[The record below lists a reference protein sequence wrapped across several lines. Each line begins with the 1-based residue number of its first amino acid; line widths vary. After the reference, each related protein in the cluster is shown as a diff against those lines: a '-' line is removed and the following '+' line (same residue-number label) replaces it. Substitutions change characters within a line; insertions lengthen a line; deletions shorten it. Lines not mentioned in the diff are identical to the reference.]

1 VSKKTKQEKKV
12 EKSRNISRAI
22 GEKDKG
28 FLYYIIY
35 IGLILLLLY
44 PPYFRGMFFDKEFLP
59 THIYSGILFLL
70 YIIYKV
76 KVLKEYQIFNS
87 PMDYAA
93 IALVGAYFLSIF
105 VAVNIR
111 SAIGEFLKY
120 VNYFIAFYLV
130 SDFARREE
138 DKKAILWTMVISAFG
153 VAFIGIGAAAGTF
166 TYPGAFVG
174 NRINSTLQ
182 YPNTL
187 AAYLTAAF
195 MLSTSLWAT
204 AQNRVQKAVLA
215 FINYTLFL
223 CFLFTLSRGAWLLF
237 PAFYLILVL
246 GMPGQHRMKVI
257 GYSFQSF
264 IAGVLASPGF
274 GMAISAGEK
283 TKVWLWYIAG
293 AALSIALFYITEK
306 ISERFALQIKPKVVL
321 SVFII
326 LIILGGT
333 AAYVAFT
340 TEEALTISHSA
351 DEEASW
357 KTKWYPIQDVKPDT
371 EYTLKITVSS
381 KPGEEEGQWGAG
393 VLINSYDEAGNSV
406 RILNEYVE
414 EEMTEEPREITFTTR
429 PDTVRLNIG
438 FTNRFPN
445 TEATFYTA
453 ELYETNDISSAQRI
467 TLAYKY
473 IPEAIS
479 RRISSINIE
488 SSSVAGRFTFYR
500 DALKIIKDYPILG
513 TGGGGWEA
521 IYKAYQSYE
530 YFTTEVH
537 NFFLQLWVETGTV
550 GLLALAA
557 LCITALVTVYR
568 TLVSDIDISTKALT
582 WGTLS
587 GAVALLGHS
596 GMDFNLSLGA
606 VALYLWQLFGV
617 VKFSGTTIKVEQK
630 PTKTAWPA
638 IALVGVSCAF
648 VIFSFL
654 LYQGYTY
661 GQQAVRSIE
670 EQDIIKA
677 REYFEKAAKY
687 DPYTASFKADLAQL
701 DYFIALQTENDD
713 LLQKSEDM
721 RAEAVNLEPYNARLK
736 TQLAAYYLE
745 HGELDEGISLLEE
758 ITEINPFNIENWH
771 NLADAYYKTAVVY
784 IRQEQKDKAIE
795 LLNKSQEIFD
805 KISQYNSK
813 VPKSA
818 RNKLELPNELMLYV
832 YKSKLLA
839 ENIDDDT
846 YYRKLDKLIFASD
859 FTVDTDNDSVP
870 DLWYIYNS
878 QKGLMETSIRNKAVE
893 ITNNGEEPSYL
904 ITKKDIIL
912 EPTTEYRVNLLIGC
926 ENTTNVPVINIFSRK
941 GQIVQ
946 HQIKQMD
953 LNTEITNITSTFVT
967 TKDIEDGKQWIR
979 IDIPKETKDTIF
991 IESMEIWLE
1000 QIKPLGGSD

>member
-1 VSKKTKQEKKV
+1 MSKKTKQEKKV

-138 DKKAILWTMVISAFG
+138 DKKAILWTMVVSAFG

-237 PAFYLILVL
+237 PAFYLILIV
-246 GMPGQHRMKVI
+246 GMPAQYRMKVL

-264 IAGVLASPGF
+264 IAAVVTSPGF

-406 RILNEYVE
+406 RIVNEYIDE
-414 EEMTEEPREITFTTR
+414 EINEEIREITFTTR

-445 TEATFYTA
+445 THATFYTA
-453 ELYETNDISSAQRI
+453 EIYETNDISSAQRI

-479 RRISSINIE
+479 KRLSSFSVE
-488 SSSVAGRFTFYR
+488 DSSVASRFTFYS
-500 DALKIIKDYPILG
+500 DALKIIQNYPIIG
-513 TGGGGWEA
+513 TGGGGWKA

-530 YFTTEVH
+530 YYTTEVH

-550 GLLALAA
+550 GILALAA
-557 LCITALVTVYR
+557 LCITAFITVYKTMVSDLDITAKVFTWGALSALVT
-568 TLVSDIDISTKALT
+568 
-582 WGTLS
+582 
-587 GAVALLGHS
+587 LLGHS

-648 VIFSFL
+648 VVFSFL

-784 IRQEQKDKAIE
+784 IRQEQKDKALE

-805 KISQYNSK
+805 KISQYNRK
-813 VPKSA
+813 VPESA
-818 RNKLELPNELMLYV
+818 KDKLVVSNELLLYV

-859 FTVDTDNDSVP
+859 FTVDTDNDGTP
-870 DLWYIYNS
+870 DLWRIYNY
-878 QKGLMETSIRNKAVE
+878 KDGLLKVQIKEAAKIANL
-893 ITNNGEEPSYL
+893 GEGPSYL
-904 ITKKDIIL
+904 VASKDISLKPQTSYTVNIVAGSDMPKGKIL
-912 EPTTEYRVNLLIGC
+912 FNVLSREGKSPQFQWNDIQLSPQISNL
-926 ENTTNVPVINIFSRK
+926 S
-941 GQIVQ
+941 
-946 HQIKQMD
+946 
-953 LNTEITNITSTFVT
+953 TSFVT
-967 TKDIEDGKQWIR
+967 TEDLVEGKQWLR
-979 IDIPKETKDTIF
+979 INIQPKSHMDVKF
-991 IESMEIWLE
+991 IEIWE
-1000 QIKPLGGSD
+1000 D

>member
-1 VSKKTKQEKKV
+1 MGRKTSTREQNKV
-12 EKSRNISRAI
+12 EAGRSISRAI
-22 GEKDKG
+22 REKDKG
-28 FLYYIIY
+28 LLYYIIY
-35 IGLILLLLY
+35 AGLIILLLY
-44 PPYFRGMFFDKEFLP
+44 PPYFRGMFFDREFLP
-59 THIYSGILFLL
+59 THIFSGILFLL
-70 YIIYKV
+70 YIIYKTR
-76 KVLKEYQIFNS
+76 VLKEYNVFTS

-105 VAVNIR
+105 VAANIR

-120 VNYFIAFYLV
+120 INYFIAFYLV
-130 SDFARREE
+130 SDFPRTK
-138 DKKAILWTMVISAFG
+138 DDIKAILWAMVISAFG

-166 TYPGAFVG
+166 TYNGAIVG
-174 NRINSTLQ
+174 NRISSTLQ

-204 AQNRVQKAVLA
+204 AHNRVQKAVLA

-237 PAFYLILVL
+237 PVFYLILVV
-246 GMPGQHRMKVI
+246 GMPGQYRLKVL

-264 IAGVLASPGF
+264 IIAVMASPGF
-274 GMAISAGEK
+274 GMAISANEK
-283 TKVWLWYIAG
+283 SKVWLWYIVG
-293 AALSIALFYITEK
+293 AILSIALFYIVEK
-306 ISERFALQIKPKVVL
+306 ISQRFAFHIKPKVVL

-326 LIILGGT
+326 VILFGGIGAYT
-333 AAYVAFT
+333 ALT
-340 TEEALTISHSA
+340 TEAPLTISHGE
-351 DEEASW
+351 DEEEGL
-357 KTKWYPIQDVKPDT
+357 KTSWYPIQDVKPET
-371 EYTLKITVSS
+371 EYTLKVSLS
-381 KPGEEEGQWGAG
+381 AKPGKEEGQWGAG

-406 RILNEYVE
+406 RIVNEYIDE
-414 EEMTEEPREITFTTR
+414 EINEEIREITFTTR

-438 FTNRFPN
+438 FANRYPN
-445 TEATFYTA
+445 TQATFYTA
-453 ELYETNDISSAQRI
+453 ELYETNDTSSAQRI

-479 RRISSINIE
+479 RRLSSISVE
-488 SSSVAGRFTFYR
+488 DSSLSGRFTFYG

-521 IYKAYQSYE
+521 IYRAYQSYE
-530 YFTTEVH
+530 YYTTEVH
-537 NFFLQLWVETGTV
+537 NFFLELWVETGTV
-550 GLLALAA
+550 GLLTLAA
-557 LCITALVTVYR
+557 LCITALMTVHK
-568 TLVSDIDISTKALT
+568 TMVSDIDITAKVLT

-587 GAVALLGHS
+587 GLVALLGHS

-784 IRQEQKDKAIE
+784 IRQEQKDKALE

-859 FTVDTDNDSVP
+859 FTVDTDNDGAP
-870 DLWYIYNS
+870 DLWKISNS
-878 QKGLMETSIRNKAVE
+878 KDGLLEIRVGDEAAK
-893 ITNNGEEPSYL
+893 ITNQGEGLSYL
-904 ITKKDIIL
+904 VTKQDLSLK
-912 EPTTEYRVNLLIGC
+912 PQTSYTVNLVAFGNMPKDKILFHVLSSEG
-926 ENTTNVPVINIFSRK
+926 K
-941 GQIVQ
+941 YHQ
-946 HQIKQMD
+946 HQWKDMQLSPQISN
-953 LNTEITNITSTFVT
+953 LTTFFVT
-967 TKDIEDGKQWIR
+967 TGDLVEGKQWLQIN
-979 IDIPKETKDTIF
+979 IHPAPGKHIILKTI
-991 IESMEIWLE
+991 EIWQE
-1000 QIKPLGGSD
+1000 

>member
-1 VSKKTKQEKKV
+1 
-12 EKSRNISRAI
+12 
-22 GEKDKG
+22 
-28 FLYYIIY
+28 
-35 IGLILLLLY
+35 
-44 PPYFRGMFFDKEFLP
+44 
-59 THIYSGILFLL
+59 
-70 YIIYKV
+70 
-76 KVLKEYQIFNS
+76 

-93 IALVGAYFLSIF
+93 IALVAAYFISIF
-105 VAVNIR
+105 VATNVR

-120 VNYFIAFYLV
+120 INYFIAFYLV
-130 SDFARREE
+130 SDLPRTKN
-138 DKKAILWTMVISAFG
+138 DIKAILWAMVISAFG
-153 VAFIGIGAAAGTF
+153 VAFVGIGAAAGSF
-166 TYPGAFVG
+166 TYRGAFVNG
-174 NRINSTLQ
+174 RINSTLQ

-195 MLSTSLWAT
+195 MISTSLWAT
-204 AQNRVQKAVLA
+204 AEERLQKAVLA

-406 RILNEYVE
+406 RILNEYIE

-438 FTNRFPN
+438 FSNRFPN

-513 TGGGGWEA
+513 TGGGGWKA

-537 NFFLQLWVETGTV
+537 NYFLQLWVETGTV

-582 WGTLS
+582 WGTFS

-617 VKFSGTTIKVEQK
+617 IKFSGISSSQK
-630 PTKTAWPA
+630 DQQKEIKTAVS
-638 IALVGVSCAF
+638 ALPLAGISC
-648 VIFSFL
+648 VLIILSFL
-654 LYQGYTY
+654 LYQGYSH
-661 GQQAVRSIE
+661 GQQGVRSIE
-670 EQDIIKA
+670 QQDIAKA
-677 REYFEKAAKY
+677 REHFEKAAKF
-687 DPYTASFKADLAQL
+687 DPYTASYKADLAQI
-701 DYFIALQTENDD
+701 DYFIASQTEDED
-713 LLQKSEDM
+713 LLQKSEAM
-721 RAEAVNLEPYNARLK
+721 RVEAVRLDPYNARLK

-745 HGELDEGISLLEE
+745 QGKLDEGIFYLEE
-758 ITEINPFNIENWH
+758 TTKVNPFNIENWE
-771 NLADAYYKTAVVY
+771 NLVDAYYKTAVIC
-784 IRQEQKDKAIE
+784 IRQEQRDKALE
-795 LLNKSQEIFD
+795 LLNKSQKIFD
-805 KISQYNSK
+805 EISQHNSK
-813 VPKSA
+813 APKTA
-818 RNKLELPNELMLYV
+818 GDKLEVTNELMLYV

-839 ENIDDDT
+839 ENIHDDK
-846 YYRKLDKLIFASD
+846 YYRKLDRLIFASD
-859 FTVDTDNDSVP
+859 FTVDADNDGVP
-870 DLWYIYNS
+870 DLWRISNSKDGLLEVYIGEAA
-878 QKGLMETSIRNKAVE
+878 K
-893 ITNNGEEPSYL
+893 ITNKGEGPSYL
-904 ITKKDIIL
+904 VTRQDFSLNPQTSYTINFFVGGDMPGEKIQFYVFSR
-912 EPTTEYRVNLLIGC
+912 EG
-926 ENTTNVPVINIFSRK
+926 ENTQHHWKDVQLSSQISNIS
-941 GQIVQ
+941 
-946 HQIKQMD
+946 
-953 LNTEITNITSTFVT
+953 TSFVT
-967 TKDIEDGKQWIR
+967 TEDLVEGKQWLR
-979 IDIPKETKDTIF
+979 IDIQGASEEPLNVKSI
-991 IESMEIWLE
+991 EIWE
-1000 QIKPLGGSD
+1000 E